1 MPRLEVLEDRSLPST
16 FTVLNNFDS
25 GPGSLRAQIAAAS
38 SGDTIVFASVLK
50 NQTITLT
57 SGELKID
64 KSLDIEGLGA
74 ASLTV
79 SGNDASRVFD
89 IVTPKAKVTIAGL
102 TVAHGYADRG
112 AGIDNAGGKLTVSG
126 CVFSS
131 NKAVA
136 SAGGD
141 ALGGGIFNEAGS
153 MLTVTDTTFT

>member
-1 MPRLEVLEDRSLPST
+1 MAFLFYRRPAHDRRTTMWFPALSILRRSRSGQRTVHRKRSFPRLTVEALEDRSLPST
-16 FTVLNNFDS
+16 LTVSNISD
-25 GPGSLRAQIAAAS
+25 GDPGSLRAQIAAAS
-38 SGDTIVFASVLK
+38 SGDTIVFASSLK

-57 SGELKID
+57 SGELMID

-112 AGIDNAGGKLTVSG
+112 VGIDNAGG
-126 CVFSS
+126 
-131 NKAVA
+131 
-136 SAGGD
+136 
-141 ALGGGIFNEAGS
+141 
-153 MLTVTDTTFT
+153 